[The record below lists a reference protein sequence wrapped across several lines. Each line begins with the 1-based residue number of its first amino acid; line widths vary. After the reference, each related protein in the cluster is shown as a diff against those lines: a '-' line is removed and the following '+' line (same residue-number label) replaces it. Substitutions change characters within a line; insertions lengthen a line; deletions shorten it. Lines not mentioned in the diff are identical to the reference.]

1 MLHFTRHAL
10 NRMRRLGIKQ
20 SEVEKYSPRVR
31 KSDPGFGISARAGVW
46 PVTRGAMDLR
56 RRRRRVHKNRGR
68 YDHSQGA
75 LTMPRMPI
83 AIERETKYNVAYVR
97 YHADDP
103 EASGRTVGYADYRI
117 NVDLNESGRIVGIEI
132 LALGAEELGALAD
145 IAKKYDLDLSPLI
158 GGTVSSAA

>member
-1 MLHFTRHAL
+1 
-10 NRMRRLGIKQ
+10 
-20 SEVEKYSPRVR
+20 
-31 KSDPGFGISARAGVW
+31 
-46 PVTRGAMDLR
+46 MDLR